1 MVARH
6 LTMADVI
13 AAHARA
19 MERLGGQAQSVRD
32 EGLLESAMTRPRM
45 AEYYEGA
52 DIVRQAALLATGISQ
67 AQAFTDGNKRTA
79 LVATTLFLISN
90 SYEYVCDYLAF
101 ARQLER
107 VAEAIGERADAESH
121 FEEWLRSCVITAESA

>member
-1 MVARH
+1 
-6 LTMADVI
+6 MADVI

-19 MERLGGQAQSVRD
+19 MERLGGQPQAVRD

-45 AEYYEGA
+45 AEYYEEA
-52 DIVRQAALLATGISQ
+52 DIVRQAALLASGISQ

-79 LVATTLFLISN
+79 LVATTLFLVSN
-90 SYEYVCDYLAF
+90 GFEYVCDYLEF

-107 VAEAIGERADAESH
+107 VAEAIGERAAAEDR
-121 FEEWLRSCVITAESA
+121 FEEWLRGCVVTGESL